1 MTKRKGGFL
10 DDKNVPTAVKA
21 SGGVVFF
28 MNNNMNNNMNN
39 KKLRA
44 CLLFGGVFAAAVSP
58 AIAVPGDED
67 PAVSNPADVGAVAQ
81 PAASAGAARP
91 TPPTTRRSSGVVRAR
106 VDETFIDSLSLVDE
120 SIAQVLSLLG
130 KWTDRIII
138 QGEGLPKSTVNL
150 DIQKPLSREK
160 AIATLMSAL
169 AANKVAVVPMGD
181 DTLKAIPIN
190 QAKSS
195 APRIVDREALPTLA
209 SSQEVCCCMFRL
221 ENLTAREGAR
231 TVMPWVTPLT
241 SSVVALDKA
250 NALFVTDSLA
260 NLQQLDNIFSRID
273 RVGDVQDAI
282 LWFQPKNASVE
293 SLKASFE
300 DLQKGALKYYLLGN
314 TSFASDKNTNSFIVV
329 TPKGNEPMIRE
340 FVEKLDATVDPLVQ
354 HHVFR
359 IQHGSSKEITELIK
373 KLMSQQKETN
383 SGTQA
388 GASTAAFSEKLS
400 IECDERLNAIVAY
413 GTPSDIRQIQN
424 LLNQLDVVLPQ
435 IRLEVVIAEVR
446 LTDGQAS
453 GLESFGFKHGDGV
466 ITKATWTTDGKES
479 KDYAGF
485 SNQLAPG
492 AASIPGVTSPIL
504 SGLVNWG
511 KHSKVTIDGVLNAA
525 KTKQNIKIVSSPTL
539 LTTHA
544 REATLSVVETRPYIK
559 ALQTKAGS
567 GATDADVSNSTVD
580 QVDAGIVLTIKPW
593 IGTDGTVQLEID
605 QKIDNFT
612 ANSMTVGSSN
622 NRVTIPYINK
632 RQLKSFVSAKSGEMI
647 VLGGLKKKE
656 TTRTKRKTFLLGDIP
671 GIGELFTGKGKSEET
686 TEMIVFIRPVLL
698 QNNDAVRADTE
709 LYKENLTSKTRDEV
723 NAYEE
728 TGRFSDKPEMDE
740 DDKRKQR
747 IKELKA
753 ERKAEAEEARQVRK
767 EKQMRARAERAERQ
781 AREESASRA
790 SRRAHARKTSVAHTT
805 QANVSE
811 AQTSRRGHIR
821 RAHRAVAEPKVQAQ
835 QAVQG
840 RRASR
845 SAVRRA
851 RQTIAEPTKSEVNRP
866 RPRVRAHRRR

>member
-1 MTKRKGGFL
+1 
-10 DDKNVPTAVKA
+10 
-21 SGGVVFF
+21 
-28 MNNNMNNNMNN
+28 
-39 KKLRA
+39 
-44 CLLFGGVFAAAVSP
+44 
-58 AIAVPGDED
+58 
-67 PAVSNPADVGAVAQ
+67 VG
-81 PAASAGAARP
+81 
-91 TPPTTRRSSGVVRAR
+91 
-106 VDETFIDSLSLVDE
+106 
-120 SIAQVLSLLG
+120 
-130 KWTDRIII
+130 
-138 QGEGLPKSTVNL
+138 
-150 DIQKPLSREK
+150 
-160 AIATLMSAL
+160 
-169 AANKVAVVPMGD
+169 
-181 DTLKAIPIN
+181 
-190 QAKSS
+190 
-195 APRIVDREALPTLA
+195 
-209 SSQEVCCCMFRL
+209 
-221 ENLTAREGAR
+221 
-231 TVMPWVTPLT
+231 
-241 SSVVALDKA
+241 
-250 NALFVTDSLA
+250 
-260 NLQQLDNIFSRID
+260 
-273 RVGDVQDAI
+273 
-282 LWFQPKNASVE
+282 
-293 SLKASFE
+293 
-300 DLQKGALKYYLLGN
+300 
-314 TSFASDKNTNSFIVV
+314 
-329 TPKGNEPMIRE
+329 
-340 FVEKLDATVDPLVQ
+340 
-354 HHVFR
+354 
-359 IQHGSSKEITELIK
+359 
-373 KLMSQQKETN
+373 
-383 SGTQA
+383 
-388 GASTAAFSEKLS
+388 
-400 IECDERLNAIVAY
+400 Y
-413 GTPSDIRQIQN
+413 GTRSDIRHIQI

-453 GLESFGFKHGDGV
+453 GLESFGFKTGTKDNVKQGTHDLGTQHITSV
-466 ITKATWTTDGKES
+466 IP
-479 KDYAGF
+479 GF
-485 SNQLAPG
+485 L
-492 AASIPGVTSPIL
+492 SIPGVTGGIAKIDSL
-504 SGLVNWG
+504 QWG
-511 KHSKVTIDGVLNAA
+511 PHQRFTIEGVLNAA

-567 GATDADVSNSTVD
+567 GSTDADVSNSTVD

-612 ANSMTVGSSN
+612 ANSMAVGSSN

-698 QNNDAVRADTE
+698 QNNEAVREDTE

-767 EKQMRARAERAERQ
+767 EKQMQARAERAERKAEAEEARQIRKEKQMQARAERAERQ

-790 SRRAHARKTSVAHTT
+790 SRRAHVRKTSAARTT
-805 QANVSE
+805 QTNVSE
-811 AQTSRRGHIR
+811 APTSRRGHIR

-835 QAVQG
+835 QAVRG

-845 SAVRRA
+845 SAVRKA
-851 RQTIAEPTKSEVNRP
+851 RQTITEPTKSEVNQ

>member
-1 MTKRKGGFL
+1 
-10 DDKNVPTAVKA
+10 
-21 SGGVVFF
+21 
-28 MNNNMNNNMNN
+28 
-39 KKLRA
+39 
-44 CLLFGGVFAAAVSP
+44 
-58 AIAVPGDED
+58 
-67 PAVSNPADVGAVAQ
+67 
-81 PAASAGAARP
+81 
-91 TPPTTRRSSGVVRAR
+91 
-106 VDETFIDSLSLVDE
+106 
-120 SIAQVLSLLG
+120 
-130 KWTDRIII
+130 
-138 QGEGLPKSTVNL
+138 
-150 DIQKPLSREK
+150 
-160 AIATLMSAL
+160 
-169 AANKVAVVPMGD
+169 
-181 DTLKAIPIN
+181 
-190 QAKSS
+190 
-195 APRIVDREALPTLA
+195 
-209 SSQEVCCCMFRL
+209 
-221 ENLTAREGAR
+221 
-231 TVMPWVTPLT
+231 
-241 SSVVALDKA
+241 VVALDKA

-260 NLQQLDNIFSRID
+260 NLQQLDSIFSRID

-466 ITKATWTTDGKES
+466 ITKASYSADGKES
-479 KDYAGF
+479 KSYTDF
-485 SNQLAPG
+485 TNQLAPG

-511 KHSKVTIDGVLNAA
+511 KHSRVTIDGVLNAA

-567 GATDADVSNSTVD
+567 GSTDADVSNSTVD

-612 ANSMTVGSSN
+612 ANSMAVGSSN

-753 ERKAEAEEARQVRK
+753 ERKAEAEEASRVRK
-767 EKQMRARAERAERQ
+767 EKRMQARAERAERQ

-790 SRRAHARKTSVAHTT
+790 SRRAHVRKTSVARTT
-805 QANVSE
+805 QTNVSE
-811 AQTSRRGHIR
+811 VQTSRRGHIR

-835 QAVQG
+835 QAVQS

-845 SAVRRA
+845 TAVRKA
-851 RQTIAEPTKSEVNRP
+851 RQTVTEPTKSEVNRP
-866 RPRVRAHRRR
+866 RVRAHRRR

>member
-1 MTKRKGGFL
+1 
-10 DDKNVPTAVKA
+10 
-21 SGGVVFF
+21 
-28 MNNNMNNNMNN
+28 
-39 KKLRA
+39 
-44 CLLFGGVFAAAVSP
+44 
-58 AIAVPGDED
+58 
-67 PAVSNPADVGAVAQ
+67 
-81 PAASAGAARP
+81 
-91 TPPTTRRSSGVVRAR
+91 
-106 VDETFIDSLSLVDE
+106 
-120 SIAQVLSLLG
+120 
-130 KWTDRIII
+130 
-138 QGEGLPKSTVNL
+138 
-150 DIQKPLSREK
+150 
-160 AIATLMSAL
+160 
-169 AANKVAVVPMGD
+169 
-181 DTLKAIPIN
+181 
-190 QAKSS
+190 
-195 APRIVDREALPTLA
+195 
-209 SSQEVCCCMFRL
+209 MFRL

-388 GASTAAFSEKLS
+388 NASTAAFSEKLS

-466 ITKATWTTDGKES
+466 ITRPTWNQADGKES
-479 KDYAGF
+479 KDYVKDLT
-485 SNQLAPG
+485 NQVAPG

-511 KHSKVTIDGVLNAA
+511 RHSMVTIDGVLNAA

-567 GATDADVSNSTVD
+567 GSTDADVSNSTVD

-612 ANSMTVGSSN
+612 ANSMAVGSSN

-753 ERKAEAEEARQVRK
+753 ERKAEAEEASRVRK
-767 EKQMRARAERAERQ
+767 EKRMQARAERAERQ

-790 SRRAHARKTSVAHTT
+790 SRRAHVRKTSVARTT
-805 QANVSE
+805 QTNVSE
-811 AQTSRRGHIR
+811 VQTSRRGHIR

-835 QAVQG
+835 QAVQS

-845 SAVRRA
+845 TAVRKA
-851 RQTIAEPTKSEVNRP
+851 RQTVTEPTKSEVNRP
-866 RPRVRAHRRR
+866 RVRAHRRR

>member
-1 MTKRKGGFL
+1 
-10 DDKNVPTAVKA
+10 
-21 SGGVVFF
+21 
-28 MNNNMNNNMNN
+28 
-39 KKLRA
+39 
-44 CLLFGGVFAAAVSP
+44 
-58 AIAVPGDED
+58 
-67 PAVSNPADVGAVAQ
+67 
-81 PAASAGAARP
+81 
-91 TPPTTRRSSGVVRAR
+91 
-106 VDETFIDSLSLVDE
+106 
-120 SIAQVLSLLG
+120 
-130 KWTDRIII
+130 
-138 QGEGLPKSTVNL
+138 
-150 DIQKPLSREK
+150 
-160 AIATLMSAL
+160 
-169 AANKVAVVPMGD
+169 
-181 DTLKAIPIN
+181 
-190 QAKSS
+190 
-195 APRIVDREALPTLA
+195 
-209 SSQEVCCCMFRL
+209 MFRL

-260 NLQQLDNIFSRID
+260 NLQQLNNIFERID

-329 TPKGNEPMIRE
+329 TPKGNERMIRE
-340 FVEKLDATVDPLVQ
+340 FVERLDATVDPLVQ

-435 IRLEVVIAEVR
+435 IRLEVVIAEVK

-453 GLESFGFKHGDGV
+453 GLESFGYQHNTMTKQVYDKDGRV
-466 ITKATWTTDGKES
+466 TGNREGIA
-479 KDYAGF
+479 
-485 SNQLAPG
+485 NQLTQG
-492 AASIPGVTSPIL
+492 FMSIPGVTSPVAN
-504 SGLVNWG
+504 GVFNWG
-511 KHSKVTIDGVLNAA
+511 RRQKVSIDGILNAA
-525 KTKQNIKIVSSPTL
+525 KTNQNIKIVSSPTL

-567 GATDADVSNSTVD
+567 GTNDADVSNSTVD

-612 ANSMTVGSSN
+612 ANSMSVGSTN

-632 RQLKSFVSAKSGEMI
+632 RQIKSFVAAKSGEMI

-656 TTRTKRKTFLLGDIP
+656 STRSKRKMFLLGDIP

-698 QNNDAVRADTE
+698 ANNEAVREDTE
-709 LYKENLTSKTRDEV
+709 MYKANLTSKTMDEV

-728 TGRFSDKPEMDE
+728 TGRFSEKPEMDE

-753 ERKAEAEEARQVRK
+753 ERKAEAEEAKQIRK
-767 EKQMRARAERAERQ
+767 EKQMQARAERAKRRE
-781 AREESASRA
+781 REESASKA
-790 SRRAHARKTSVAHTT
+790 SRRAHARKVSHKT
-805 QANVSE
+805 NVSE
-811 AQTSRRGHIR
+811 KTTSKRTQIR
-821 RAHRAVAEPKVQAQ
+821 RAHRTIAKPKVQDRQ
-835 QAVQG
+835 VIK
-840 RRASR
+840 SR
-845 SAVRRA
+845 KISKPTVRKA
-851 RQTIAEPTKSEVNRP
+851 RQTTEPAKSRVNR
-866 RPRVRAHRRR
+866 RLRDRSARRIR

>member
-1 MTKRKGGFL
+1 
-10 DDKNVPTAVKA
+10 
-21 SGGVVFF
+21 
-28 MNNNMNNNMNN
+28 MNNNMNN
-39 KKLRA
+39 KRLRT
-44 CLLFGGVFAAAVSP
+44 CLLFGGAFAALSP
-58 AIAVPGDED
+58 AIAAPGD
-67 PAVSNPADVGAVAQ
+67 AGNVTQ
-81 PAASAGAARP
+81 SARRTARAG
-91 TPPTTRRSSGVVRAR
+91 RQ
-106 VDETFIDSLSLVDE
+106 ETFIDSLSLVDE

-195 APRIVDREALPTLA
+195 APRIVDREALPTMA

-260 NLQQLDNIFSRID
+260 NLQQLNDIFDRID

-435 IRLEVVIAEVR
+435 IRLEVVIAEVSLR
-446 LTDGQAS
+446 DGQAS
-453 GLESFGFKHGDGV
+453 GLESFGYKHGNLDAEGKFGV
-466 ITKATWTTDGKES
+466 QDAAHPLHHRMDPM
-479 KDYAGF
+479 F
-485 SNQLAPG
+485 SG
-492 AASIPGVTSPIL
+492 IPGETGTTPIMSGFL
-504 SGLVNWG
+504 SWG
-511 KHSKVTIDGVLNAA
+511 KGNRFTIDGVLKTA
-525 KTKQNIKIVSSPTL
+525 KENKNVKIVSSPTL

-544 REATLSVVETRPYIK
+544 REATLSCVETRSYVK
-559 ALQTKAGS
+559 AVQTKAGS
-567 GATDADVSNSTVD
+567 GQTDADVSNSTVD
-580 QVDAGIVLTIKPW
+580 QVDAGVVLSIKPL
-593 IGTDGTVQLEID
+593 IGTDGAIQLEID
-605 QKIDNFT
+605 QKIDTFT
-612 ANSMTVGSSN
+612 TGTMSFGNKASMTN
-622 NRVTIPYINK
+622 PNIQK
-632 RQLKSFVSAKSGEMI
+632 RQIKSFVTVRSGEMI
-647 VLGGLKKKE
+647 VLGGLKKKQ
-656 TTRTKRKTFLLGDIP
+656 TSHTKRKTFLLGDIP
-671 GIGELFTGKGKSEET
+671 GIGELFNGKGKSEEM

-698 QNNDAVRADTE
+698 ASNEAVREDTE
-709 LYKENLTSKTRDEV
+709 LYKANLTSKTRDEV

-728 TGRFSDKPEMDE
+728 TGRFSEKVEIDE
-740 DDKRKQR
+740 DDKRKQH

-767 EKQMRARAERAERQ
+767 EKQMQARAERAERQ
-781 AREESASRA
+781 AREKSASKA
-790 SRRAHARKTSVAHTT
+790 SRRAHARRTSSARTT
-805 QANVSE
+805 QTNVSE
-811 AQTSRRGHIR
+811 VQTSRRGHIR
-821 RAHRAVAEPKVQAQ
+821 RTHRAVAEPKVQAQ

-845 SAVRRA
+845 SAVRKA
-851 RQTIAEPTKSEVNRP
+851 RQTITEPTKSEVNQ

>member
-1 MTKRKGGFL
+1 MSDKRERCFL
-10 DDKNVPTAVKA
+10 DDKNYPDGVKNL
-21 SGGVVFF
+21 GKGDFF
-28 MNNNMNNNMNN
+28 MNNNMNNNNMNN
-39 KKLRA
+39 NNMNNNNMNNNRLRA
-44 CLLFGGVFAAAVSP
+44 CLLFGGVFAAISP
-58 AIAVPGDED
+58 AIAVPGDEGT
-67 PAVSNPADVGAVAQ
+67 AVSNPADIGAVAQ
-81 PAASAGAARP
+81 PARFARQQRSAGEALSEASRPQRRAARSN
-91 TPPTTRRSSGVVRAR
+91 RQ
-106 VDETFIDSLSLVDE
+106 ETFIDSLSLVDE
-120 SIAQVLSLLG
+120 SIAQVLALLG
-130 KWTDRIII
+130 KWTDRIVI
-138 QGEGLPKSTVNL
+138 QGEGLPKTTVNL

-195 APRIVDREALPTLA
+195 APRIVDRDDLPTMA

-260 NLQQLDNIFSRID
+260 NLQQLNDIFGRID

-329 TPKGNEPMIRE
+329 TPKGNEKMIRE
-340 FVEKLDATVDPLVQ
+340 FVERLDATVDPLVQ
-354 HHVFR
+354 HRVFR

-435 IRLEVVIAEVR
+435 IRLEVVIAEVTLR
-446 LTDGQAS
+446 DGQAS
-453 GLESFGFKHGDGV
+453 GLESFGYKHGNLDATGTLGVQDAAHPLHHRMEPTFAGV
-466 ITKATWTTDGKES
+466 IGETGTTPLAK
-479 KDYAGF
+479 GF
-485 SNQLAPG
+485 
-492 AASIPGVTSPIL
+492 L
-504 SGLVNWG
+504 SWG
-511 KHSKVTIDGVLNAA
+511 KGNRFTIDGILNTA
-525 KTKQNIKIVSSPTL
+525 KENKNIKIVSSPTL

-544 REATLSVVETRPYIK
+544 REATLSCVETRSYVK
-559 ALQTKAGS
+559 AVQTKAGS
-567 GATDADVSNSTVD
+567 GTTDADVSNSTVD
-580 QVDAGIVLTIKPW
+580 QVDAGIVLNIKPL
-593 IGTDGTVQLEID
+593 IGTDGNIQLEID
-605 QKIDNFT
+605 QKVDTFT
-612 ANSMTVGSSN
+612 TGTMSFGNKASMTN
-622 NRVTIPYINK
+622 PNIQK
-632 RQLKSFVSAKSGEMI
+632 RQIKSFVTAKSGEMI
-647 VLGGLKKKE
+647 VLGGLKKKQI
-656 TTRTKRKTFLLGDIP
+656 TNTKRKTFLLGDIP
-671 GIGELFTGKGKSEET
+671 GIGELFTGKGKSEEM

-698 QNNDAVRADTE
+698 ANNEAVREDTE
-709 LYKENLTSKTRDEV
+709 LYKANLTPKTRDEV

-728 TGRFSDKPEMDE
+728 TGRFSDKLEMDE

-753 ERKAEAEEARQVRK
+753 ERKAEAEEARQMRK
-767 EKQMRARAERAERQ
+767 ERQIRARAEQRRQERE
-781 AREESASRA
+781 AGS
-790 SRRAHARKTSVAHTT
+790 SRRA
-805 QANVSE
+805 
-811 AQTSRRGHIR
+811 
-821 RAHRAVAEPKVQAQ
+821 RA
-835 QAVQG
+835 
-840 RRASR
+840 RRASAAR
-845 SAVRRA
+845 NVSQTSTSRATVRGA
-851 RQTIAEPTKSEVNRP
+851 RQAVTEPTRSGVSQ

>member
-1 MTKRKGGFL
+1 MAFL
-10 DDKNVPTAVKA
+10 R
-21 SGGVVFF
+21 
-28 MNNNMNNNMNN
+28 
-39 KKLRA
+39 L
-44 CLLFGGVFAAAVSP
+44 GGVFAAAVSP

>member
-1 MTKRKGGFL
+1 
-10 DDKNVPTAVKA
+10 
-21 SGGVVFF
+21 
-28 MNNNMNNNMNN
+28 
-39 KKLRA
+39 
-44 CLLFGGVFAAAVSP
+44 
-58 AIAVPGDED
+58 
-67 PAVSNPADVGAVAQ
+67 
-81 PAASAGAARP
+81 
-91 TPPTTRRSSGVVRAR
+91 
-106 VDETFIDSLSLVDE
+106 
-120 SIAQVLSLLG
+120 
-130 KWTDRIII
+130 
-138 QGEGLPKSTVNL
+138 
-150 DIQKPLSREK
+150 
-160 AIATLMSAL
+160 MSAL

-195 APRIVDREALPTLA
+195 APRIVDREALPTMA

-466 ITKATWTTDGKES
+466 ITKPTWNTDGKES
-479 KDYAGF
+479 KKDTDF
-485 SNQLAPG
+485 TNQLAPG

-767 EKQMRARAERAERQ
+767 EKQMRARAERAERKAEAEEARQVRKEKQMRARAERAERQ

>member
-1 MTKRKGGFL
+1 MSKRGEVCFFGRQKYPDGDKSLGKGG
-10 DDKNVPTAVKA
+10 
-21 SGGVVFF
+21 FF

-39 KKLRA
+39 KRLRA
-44 CLLFGGVFAAAVSP
+44 CLLFGGVFAAISP
-58 AIAVPGDED
+58 AIAAPGDENA
-67 PAVSNPADVGAVAQ
+67 AVTRSARQ
-81 PAASAGAARP
+81 RSASA
-91 TPPTTRRSSGVVRAR
+91 RSNQRE
-106 VDETFIDSLSLVDE
+106 ETFIDSLSLVDE

-195 APRIVDREALPTLA
+195 APRIVDRGALSTMA

-466 ITKATWTTDGKES
+466 ITKATWGGDGKES
-479 KDYAGF
+479 KTYTNF
-485 SNQLAPG
+485 TNQLAPG

-511 KHSKVTIDGVLNAA
+511 KHSRVTIDGILNAA

-567 GATDADVSNSTVD
+567 SATDADVSNSTVD

-612 ANSMTVGSSN
+612 ANSMAVGSSN

-656 TTRTKRKTFLLGDIP
+656 TTHTKRKTFLLGDLP

-698 QNNDAVRADTE
+698 ASNEAVREDTE
-709 LYKENLTSKTRDEV
+709 FYKANLTPKTLDEV
-723 NAYEE
+723 SAYEE
-728 TGRFSDKPEMDE
+728 TGRFSDKVEMDE

-753 ERKAEAEEARQVRK
+753 ERKAEAEEARQMRK
-767 EKQMRARAERAERQ
+767 EKRMRARAERAERQ

-790 SRRAHARKTSVAHTT
+790 SRRAHARRKATA
-805 QANVSE
+805 QNVSATSASHE
-811 AQTSRRGHIR
+811 SQARQATQSHRQALRNRQTSTVRK
-821 RAHRAVAEPKVQAQ
+821 AEAVE
-835 QAVQG
+835 
-840 RRASR
+840 
-845 SAVRRA
+845 
-851 RQTIAEPTKSEVNRP
+851 SEVRK
-866 RPRVRAHRRR
+866 PRVRAHRRR